1 MIPPTG
7 FTIRKLI
14 RAFILA
20 AFSLLVFSYCCETNG
35 LQARDSQETFV
46 NYVDAALSESHTND
60 LSICN
65 ISELDKA
72 ACAST
77 KYGDLKKL
85 STAVIA
91 ATPRKTSGATELT
104 LEYVAMQLSR

>member
-1 MIPPTG
+1 
-7 FTIRKLI
+7 
-14 RAFILA
+14 
-20 AFSLLVFSYCCETNG
+20 
-35 LQARDSQETFV
+35 LQARDSKETFV

-72 ACAST
+72 ACAT
-77 KYGDLKKL
+77 TEYGDLKKF
-85 STAVIA
+85 SKAAIA